1 MFEVIISEN
10 FSKVMTHTK
19 SQIKEA
25 QGTSSRRY
33 TYTQANHTQT
43 VVNRRQSLEKI
54 HREKFEEQCNVEYY
68 KQMKLYFKS

>member
-33 TYTQANHTQT
+33 TYTKANYTQT
-43 VVNRRQSLEKI
+43 VVNRR
-54 HREKFEEQCNVEYY
+54 
-68 KQMKLYFKS
+68 